1 MQQVSIAELKAHLSR
16 YLQAVRAGQD
26 VIVTDRGIPVA
37 RLCPIGP
44 GPQPD
49 ARTLA
54 LIRAGVARP
63 PRQALSVDFW
73 DQPRPADPQARALHA
88 LLADRAEGR

>member
-1 MQQVSIAELKAHLSR
+1 MPHVPIAQLKAHLSR
-16 YLQAVRAGQD
+16 YLQAVRSGQD

-44 GPQPD
+44 GPQPE
-49 ARTLA
+49 ARTRA

-63 PRQALSVDFW
+63 PRQVLPADFW
-73 DQPRPADPQARALHA
+73 DRPRPADPQTRALTA
-88 LLADRAEGR
+88 LLEDRTEGR